1 MIVDQQ
7 LDRSRGRVGRV
18 DLFEK
23 VDELARA
30 MSFFDAGVND
40 AGHQIEAGQQAHGSP
55 ADVFLIARESL
66 MNLRLGRQV
75 GRRGRERLY
84 ARLLVTR
91 NNRDR
96 GSVPLLR
103 PHSHFQRLDL
113 AINLQ
118 HFRHFLGELG
128 VTVLEVVFHLAA

>member
-1 MIVDQQ
+1 VIVDQQ

-40 AGHQIEAGQQAHGSP
+40 AGHQIEAGQQTHGSP

-91 NNRDR
+91 NNATAGASPFCAR
-96 GSVPLLR
+96 
-103 PHSHFQRLDL
+103 
-113 AINLQ
+113 
-118 HFRHFLGELG
+118 
-128 VTVLEVVFHLAA
+128 AATFNVSTSR